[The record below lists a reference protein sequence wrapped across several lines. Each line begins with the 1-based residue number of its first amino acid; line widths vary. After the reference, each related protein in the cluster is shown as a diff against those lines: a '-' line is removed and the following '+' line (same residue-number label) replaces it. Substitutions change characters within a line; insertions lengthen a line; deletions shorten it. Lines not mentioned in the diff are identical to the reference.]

1 MERWIH
7 NARMFS
13 ARGGLITS
21 VMRVPQKHFQLLSSN
36 TTMDTQTLADAAAY
50 ARIKAANLA
59 YYHAHAAEIAAKRK
73 EMWKLAHPNPRPRG
87 RPRKATGGGGV
98 AETESGSS
106 SSSESV

>member
-21 VMRVPQKHFQLLSSN
+21 VVRVPEKHFQLLSSN

-59 YYHAHAAEIAAKRK
+59 YYHAHAAEIAAKVTMSEIRAFFVLL
-73 EMWKLAHPNPRPRG
+73 ESD
-87 RPRKATGGGGV
+87 TSV
-98 AETESGSS
+98 AIRT
-106 SSSESV
+106 

>member
-1 MERWIH
+1 
-7 NARMFS
+7 
-13 ARGGLITS
+13 
-21 VMRVPQKHFQLLSSN
+21 
-36 TTMDTQTLADAAAY
+36 MDTQTLADAAAY

-87 RPRKATGGGGV
+87 RPRKAV

>member
-73 EMWKLAHPNPRPRG
+73 ELWKLAHPNPRPRG
-87 RPRKATGGGGV
+87 RPRKAV

>member
-13 ARGGLITS
+13 ARGGLVTS
-21 VMRVPQKHFQLLSSN
+21 VVRVPQKDFQLSSFN

-50 ARIKAANLA
+50 ARIKAYNLA
-59 YYHAHAAEIAAKRK
+59 YYHRHAAEIAARRAAKYRA
-73 EMWKLAHPNPRPRG
+73 AHPTSKPVG
-87 RPRKATGGGGV
+87 RPRKVV
-98 AETESGSS
+98 AGTESGSS